1 MNINLFATKLTDLLT
16 TSPAKAQSKVN
27 IPRLAESV
35 TVRIE
40 GAIQGS
46 GVLVEQKGGTGEARS
61 RKINL

>member
-1 MNINLFATKLTDLLT
+1 LLT